1 MPSFQK
7 RIFNINSFW
16 NAANAAFQTIFNLKK
31 QDGESSIDS
40 MFSERI
46 MLAVTQVNGCRYC
59 SFGHT
64 QAALKSGSSHRRNP
78 GTALRGSEQRTD
90 EEIPALL
97 FAQHYAETTG
107 HPDPK
112 AWEKIV
118 RTYGENNAL
127 KILANIRMIT
137 IGNLIGNT
145 FDSFLFRITGRPA
158 HPESNF
164 FQELGVLLGTFFIIP
179 AAMIRQKFFKT
190 RDLSPVVQTK

>member
-64 QAALKSGSSHRRNP
+64 QAALKSGVP
-78 GTALRGSEQRTD
+78 IEEIRGLLSGDLNSAPD

-97 FAQHYAETTG
+97 FAQHYAETAG

-137 IGNLIGNT
+137 IGNLMGNT